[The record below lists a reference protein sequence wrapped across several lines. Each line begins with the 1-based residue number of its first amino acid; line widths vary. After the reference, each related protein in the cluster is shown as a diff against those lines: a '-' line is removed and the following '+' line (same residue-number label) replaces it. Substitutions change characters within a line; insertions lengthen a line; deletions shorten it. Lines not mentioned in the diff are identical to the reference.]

1 MRFVVSYPF
10 RKEREMDG
18 ARSICDTRSLCSA
31 SGEEFTT
38 DGAEYEL
45 KAKSWK
51 LEAVFRGLSA

>member
-1 MRFVVSYPF
+1 MRLVVSHSF
-10 RKEREMDG
+10 RKEREKDG

-45 KAKSWK
+45 IAKAKSWK
-51 LEAVFRGLSA
+51 LYFVV